1 MRLTEKPGKQGDEDN
16 ADQRDTAARHE
27 LLDTLGLRAGVVVT
41 VAFEQVDTA
50 PNTETGTEGDNEGLQ
65 YIDCTVEKIH
75 NVSPESNGIENAC
88 CTPDC
93 KIRNENRCVRLPIPA
108 SPFKF

>member
-1 MRLTEKPGKQGDEDN
+1 MSI
-16 ADQRDTAARHE
+16 
-27 LLDTLGLRAGVVVT
+27 RAGVVVT

-88 CTPDC
+88 YTPDC
-93 KIRNENRCVRLPIPA
+93 KFRNENRCVRLPIPA